1 MATHNLTEALAREN
15 PAAQANAIINLL
27 AAACTQPGWAVFV
40 HNNGE
45 TTTILAG
52 QLTGELAWK
61 ILAALAGEEED
72 N

>member
-40 HNNGE
+40 NNNGK
-45 TTTILAG
+45 TITVLAG
-52 QLTGELAWK
+52 QLTGELTGK
-61 ILAALAGEEED
+61 ILSALAGEEDGE
-72 N
+72 